1 MSVHSRW
8 PLTTGVAQ
16 GRYYCIYCYH
26 HDDVHSCKGSDNL
39 DTKPSLQ
46 EERLR
51 SRGTENEDSIK
62 KRLAAANAELEYG
75 Q

>member
-1 MSVHSRW
+1 MFIASIQQCVTN
-8 PLTTGVAQ
+8 LMKNVA
-16 GRYYCIYCYH
+16 IYQH
-26 HDDVHSCKGSDNL
+26 RDVHSCKGSDNL